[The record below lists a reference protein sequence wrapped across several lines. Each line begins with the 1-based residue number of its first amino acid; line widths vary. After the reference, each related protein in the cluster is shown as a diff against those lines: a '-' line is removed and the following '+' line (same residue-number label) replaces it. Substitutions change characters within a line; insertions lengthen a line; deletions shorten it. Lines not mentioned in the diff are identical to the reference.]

1 MGFYLNSKKPG
12 LLFGECA
19 TATYFVD
26 KSAILKDLI
35 PLVESVQPSEQAS
48 APLRGKGDKY
58 ICITRPRRFGKTVM
72 ANMISSYFGKGA
84 DHSKLFDTLA
94 AASAPAYKKHL
105 NKHNVIHIML
115 NEMPDECTSYKEYIS
130 RIKNLL
136 MEDLTRAFP
145 DAGIHKKDALW
156 DALNKIIEFGDG
168 EKFIFVLDE
177 WDFIFHRSFITKDD
191 QASYIGFLSS
201 LLKDQPYVEFAY
213 MTGILPIA
221 KYSSGSELNMFFEYT
236 MAGKEKY
243 GSYFGFTDEEVDLLF
258 DRYQSLE
265 SAPRV
270 TRKGLKLWY
279 DGYETLSGRRLY
291 NPRSVTGALNDNQL
305 GSYWTSSGPY
315 DEIFYYLEHNVAK
328 MRDDIALMVSGTPV
342 SANIQ
347 EYAATSMNLTTR
359 DEILSAMVVFGF
371 LSCKD
376 GMVSIPNLEL
386 LNRFADMLQKEPSL
400 GYVHQLAKASARML
414 KATKDGDTKTMSKI
428 LEYAHHT
435 ESPLLCYSNEA
446 ELAAVIRLVYLEAR
460 NTYQIERE
468 AKAGTGYADFLFYPK
483 HTDDDCI
490 ILELKVNST
499 AKAAIQQIKKQN
511 YALKFLGELG
521 AQPVYTGRILAVGI
535 AYQKKDN
542 KHRCLI
548 EVLRERI

>member
-12 LLFGECA
+12 LLFGENA
-19 TATYFVD
+19 SAAYFVD
-26 KSAILKDLI
+26 KTAILKELI
-35 PLVESVQPSEQAS
+35 PLVESEPAGVC
-48 APLRGKGDKY
+48 RKNGNKY

-72 ANMISSYFGKGA
+72 ANMISSFFGKGTNSRA
-84 DHSKLFDTLA
+84 LFDTLA
-94 AASAPAYKKHL
+94 AACDPAYQKHL
-105 NKHNVIHIML
+105 HKHNVIHIML
-115 NEMPDECTSYKEYIS
+115 NEMPDECTSYKEYIA
-130 RIKNLL
+130 RIKRLL
-136 MEDLTRAFP
+136 LEDLIRAFP
-145 DAGIHKKDALW
+145 DARIQETDALW

-191 QASYIGFLSS
+191 RASYIGFLSS
-201 LLKDQPYVEFAY
+201 LLKDQPYVELAY

-243 GSYFGFTDEEVDLLF
+243 SSYFGFTDEEVDLLYE
-258 DRYQSLE
+258 RYQSME
-265 SAPRV
+265 PSPKV
-270 TRKGLKLWY
+270 TREGLRLWY
-279 DGYETLSGRRLY
+279 DGYETISGRRLY
-291 NPRSVTGALNDNQL
+291 NPRSVTGALSDNQL
-305 GSYWTSSGPY
+305 SSYWTSSGPY

-386 LNRFADMLQKEPSL
+386 MNRFADMLQKEPSF

-414 KATKDGDTKTMSKI
+414 KATKEGDTHMMSKI

-435 ESPLLCYSNEA
+435 ESPLLCYNSEA

-460 NTYQIERE
+460 NTYRIERE
-468 AKAGTGYADFLFYPK
+468 EKAGIGYADFIFYPK
-483 HTDDDCI
+483 KTDDDCI

-499 AKAAIQQIKKQN
+499 AKAAIQQIKRQN
-511 YALKFLGELG
+511 YALNFFGSLGSK
-521 AQPVYTGRILAVGI
+521 PVYTGRILAVGI
-535 AYQKKDN
+535 AYQKKDK
-542 KHRCLI
+542 KHHCLV
-548 EVLRERI
+548 EVLRQHI